1 MYIYINIHIY
11 HGGAVHTR
19 ITSIFSGNGD
29 SRLRERPMRGAGSVS
44 RGEKGRF
51 FFLDYTLA
59 CTRNTDDIAAIERA
73 YIGCRCG
80 V

>member
-51 FFLDYTLA
+51 FFSWTTRVRVHVPQMTLLQLNVH
-59 CTRNTDDIAAIERA
+59 T
-73 YIGCRCG
+73 
-80 V
+80 